1 MPPNPLIVA
10 HVATTSKRISK
21 VYTFKI
27 VPDLLVQLGC
37 KIAQGNP
44 TPQQLNASNPAA
56 DPAAPLSPQPKKAKI
71 KGTAM

>member
-1 MPPNPLIVA
+1 MTKMVPNV
-10 HVATTSKRISK
+10 
-21 VYTFKI
+21 
-27 VPDLLVQLGC
+27 LVQLGC

-56 DPAAPLSPQPKKAKI
+56 DPATPLPPQPKKAKT